1 MIEIIEVTSRQQ
13 YRAFFQFPFDLY
25 RNCPQWVPT
34 ITKEEIDI
42 FDPQKN
48 AVFEHAMA
56 RLFLAKKKGKIV
68 GRIAAMINW
77 VEVEK
82 LQKTKVRFGWYDT
95 IDDLEVSQK
104 LIETV
109 EAVAI
114 AEGMTYIEGPMGFS
128 NMDKAGLLVH
138 GYEHMNTMITWYHY
152 PYQKTH
158 LERLGLKKQSEW
170 IEFKID
176 IYDAKDSPEKVKKFA
191 RVIKARYKLKTLA
204 FKTTKDVEP
213 HVDKMFEL
221 LNQTYNKLQS
231 FVPIQQHQIEVYK
244 KKYLPY
250 VHPDFIK
257 CVVDENDEMIGFAI
271 TMPSFTKALKR
282 INGKMFPFG
291 FYHLWRALRK
301 NNRASFYL
309 IGIKE
314 SYQSKGVTA
323 IIFQDIQ
330 EMFNKR
336 GITEVETNPELEEN
350 KAIHSM
356 WKNYKHELHKRRR
369 TYRKDISL

>member
-1 MIEIIEVTSRQQ
+1 MIEIVEVISKQQ
-13 YRAFFQFPFDLY
+13 YRAFFQFPFELY
-25 RNCPQWVPT
+25 RNCPQWVPP
-34 ITKEEIDI
+34 ITKEEMDI

-56 RLFLAKKKGKIV
+56 RLFLAKKKGKVV
-68 GRIAAMINW
+68 GRIASMINW
-77 VEVEK
+77 VEIEELK
-82 LQKTKVRFGWYDT
+82 KTKVRFGWYDT
-95 IDDLEVSQK
+95 IDNLEVSQK
-104 LIETV
+104 LIEAV
-109 EAVAI
+109 LGVAI

-128 NMDKAGLLVH
+128 NMDKAGLLVD
-138 GYEHMNTMITWYHY
+138 GFEHMNTMITWYHY

-158 LERLGLKKQSEW
+158 LEKLGLKKQSEW

-176 IYDAKDSPEKVKKFA
+176 IYDASDAPERVKKFA
-191 RVIKARYKLKTLA
+191 RVIKERYKLKTLE

-213 HVDKMFEL
+213 YIDKMFEL

-250 VHPDFIK
+250 IHPDFIK
-257 CVVDENDEMIGFAI
+257 CVIDENDEMIGFTI

-309 IGIKE
+309 IGIQE
-314 SYQSKGVTA
+314 SYQNKGVTA

-336 GITEVETNPELEEN
+336 GVTEVETNPELEEN
-350 KAIHSM
+350 QAIQAL

-369 TYRKDISL
+369 TYRKDITF

>member
-1 MIEIIEVTSRQQ
+1 MIEIVEVTSRQQ

-34 ITKEEIDI
+34 ITKEEMEI

-56 RLFLAKKKGKIV
+56 RLFLAKKEGEIV

-77 VEVEK
+77 VEIEELK
-82 LQKTKVRFGWYDT
+82 KTKVRFGWYDT
-95 IDDLEVSQK
+95 IDDLEVSEK
-104 LIETV
+104 LIEAV
-109 EAVAI
+109 EGVAI

-128 NMDKAGLLVH
+128 NMDKAGLLIH

-152 PYQKTH
+152 PYQKAH
-158 LERLGLKKQSEW
+158 LERLGLVKQSEW

-176 IYDAKDSPEKVKKFA
+176 IYDAKDAPEKVKKFA
-191 RVIKARYKLKTLA
+191 SVIKERYKLKTLE

-257 CVVDENDEMIGFAI
+257 CVVDENDELIGFTI

-282 INGKMFPFG
+282 MNGKMFPFG
-291 FYHLWRALRK
+291 FYHLWRALHK

-309 IGIKE
+309 IGIQE
-314 SYQSKGVTA
+314 SYQNKGVTA
-323 IIFQDIQ
+323 IIFQEIQ

-350 KAIHSM
+350 SAIQAL

-369 TYRKDISL
+369 TYRKDILI

>member
-1 MIEIIEVTSRQQ
+1 MIEIVEVSSKQQ
-13 YRAFFQFPFDLY
+13 YRAFFQFPFKLY
-25 RNCPQWVPT
+25 RNCPQWVPP
-34 ITKEEIDI
+34 ITKEEMDI

-56 RLFLAKKKGKIV
+56 RLFLAKKKGKVV
-68 GRIAAMINW
+68 GRIASMINW
-77 VEVEK
+77 VEIEELK
-82 LQKTKVRFGWYDT
+82 KTKVRFGWYDT

-104 LIETV
+104 LIEAV
-109 EAVAI
+109 SGVAI

-128 NMDKAGLLVH
+128 NMDKAGLLVD
-138 GYEHMNTMITWYHY
+138 GFEHMNTMITWYHY

-158 LERLGLKKQSEW
+158 LEKLGLKKQSEW

-176 IYDAKDSPEKVKKFA
+176 IYDASEAPEKVKKFA
-191 RVIKARYKLKTLA
+191 RVIKERYKLKTLE

-213 HVDKMFEL
+213 YIDKMFEL

-244 KKYLPY
+244 KKYFPY
-250 VHPDFIK
+250 IHPDFIK
-257 CVVDENDEMIGFAI
+257 CVIDENDEMIGFTI

-309 IGIKE
+309 IGIQE
-314 SYQSKGVTA
+314 SYQNKGVTA

-336 GITEVETNPELEEN
+336 GVTEVETNPELEEN
-350 KAIHSM
+350 QAIQAL

-369 TYRKDISL
+369 TYRKDITF

>member
-34 ITKEEIDI
+34 ITKEEMDI

-56 RLFLAKKKGKIV
+56 RLFLAKRKGKIV

-128 NMDKAGLLVH
+128 NMDKAGLLVR

-152 PYQKTH
+152 PYQKIH

-350 KAIHSM
+350 KAIQSM

>member
-34 ITKEEIDI
+34 ITKEEMDI

-56 RLFLAKKKGKIV
+56 RLFLAKRKGKIV

-176 IYDAKDSPEKVKKFA
+176 IYGAKDSPEKVKKFA

-350 KAIHSM
+350 KAIQSM

-369 TYRKDISL
+369 TYCKDISL

>member
-1 MIEIIEVTSRQQ
+1 MIEIVEVTSRQQ
-13 YRAFFQFPFDLY
+13 YRAFFQFPFELY
-25 RNCPQWVPT
+25 RNCPQWVPP
-34 ITKEEIDI
+34 ITKEEMDI

-56 RLFLAKKKGKIV
+56 RLFLAKKKGKVV

-77 VEVEK
+77 VEIEELK
-82 LQKTKVRFGWYDT
+82 KTKVRFGWYDT

-104 LIETV
+104 LIEAV

-152 PYQKTH
+152 PYQKVH
-158 LERLGLKKQSEW
+158 LEKLGLKKQSEW
-170 IEFKID
+170 IEFQID
-176 IYDAKDSPEKVKKFA
+176 IYDAKDAPEKVKKFA
-191 RVIKARYKLKTLA
+191 RVIKERFKLKTLE

-257 CVVDENDEMIGFAI
+257 CVVDENDEMIGFTI
-271 TMPSFTKALKR
+271 TMPSFTKTLKR

-314 SYQSKGVTA
+314 SYQNKGITA
-323 IIFQDIQ
+323 IIFQEIQ

-336 GITEVETNPELEEN
+336 GITKVETNPELEEN
-350 KAIHSM
+350 KPIQAL

-369 TYRKDISL
+369 TYRKDISI

>member
-34 ITKEEIDI
+34 ITKEEMDI

-152 PYQKTH
+152 PYQKIH

-191 RVIKARYKLKTLA
+191 RVIKARYRLKTLA

-350 KAIHSM
+350 KAIQSM

>member
-34 ITKEEIDI
+34 ITKEEMDI
-42 FDPQKN
+42 FDAQKN

-68 GRIAAMINW
+68 GRIAAIINW

-350 KAIHSM
+350 KAIQSM

>member
-34 ITKEEIDI
+34 ITKEEMDI
-42 FDPQKN
+42 FDPKKN

-56 RLFLAKKKGKIV
+56 RLFLAKKRGKIV

-77 VEVEK
+77 VEVEE

-152 PYQKTH
+152 PYQKAH

-176 IYDAKDSPEKVKKFA
+176 IYDAQDSPEKVKKFA

-282 INGKMFPFG
+282 INGNMFPFG
-291 FYHLWRALRK
+291 LYHMWRALRK

-336 GITEVETNPELEEN
+336 GIVEVETNPELEEN
-350 KAIHSM
+350 KAIQSM

>member
-34 ITKEEIDI
+34 VTKEEMDI

-350 KAIHSM
+350 KAIQSM

>member
-34 ITKEEIDI
+34 VTKEEMDI

-68 GRIAAMINW
+68 GRIAAIINW

-152 PYQKTH
+152 PYQKIH

>member
-1 MIEIIEVTSRQQ
+1 MIEIVEVSSKQQ
-13 YRAFFQFPFDLY
+13 YRAFFQFPFELY
-25 RNCPQWVPT
+25 RNCPQWVPP
-34 ITKEEIDI
+34 ITKEEMDI
-42 FDPQKN
+42 FDPKKN

-56 RLFLAKKKGKIV
+56 RLFLAKKKDRVV

-77 VEVEK
+77 VEIEK
-82 LQKTKVRFGWYDT
+82 LKKTKVRFGWYDT

-104 LIETV
+104 LIAAV
-109 EAVAI
+109 SGVAI

-128 NMDKAGLLVH
+128 NMDKAGLLVD
-138 GYEHMNTMITWYHY
+138 GFEHMNTMITWYHY
-152 PYQKTH
+152 PYQKIH
-158 LERLGLKKQSEW
+158 LEKLGLKKQSEW

-176 IYDAKDSPEKVKKFA
+176 IYDASEAPEKVKKFA
-191 RVIKARYKLKTLA
+191 RLIKKRYKLKTLE
-204 FKTTKDVEP
+204 FKTTKDVVP
-213 HVDKMFEL
+213 YIDKMFEL

-250 VHPDFIK
+250 IHPDFIK
-257 CVVDENDEMIGFAI
+257 CVIDENDEMIGFTI

-291 FYHLWRALRK
+291 CYYVWRALRK
-301 NNRASFYL
+301 NNCASFYL
-309 IGIKE
+309 IGIQE
-314 SYQSKGVTA
+314 SYQNKGVTA

-336 GITEVETNPELEEN
+336 GVTEVETNPELEEN
-350 KAIHSM
+350 QAIQAL

-369 TYRKDISL
+369 TYRKDITF

>member
-34 ITKEEIDI
+34 ITNEEMDI

-350 KAIHSM
+350 KAIQSM

>member
-34 ITKEEIDI
+34 ITKEEMAI

-350 KAIHSM
+350 KAIQSM

>member
-1 MIEIIEVTSRQQ
+1 MIEIVEVTSRQQ
-13 YRAFFQFPFDLY
+13 FGAFFQFPFDLY
-25 RNCPQWVPT
+25 RNCLQWVPP

-48 AVFEHAMA
+48 AVFEHAVA
-56 RLFLAKKKGKIV
+56 RLFLAKKKGKVV

-77 VEVEK
+77 VEIEELK
-82 LQKTKVRFGWYDT
+82 KTKVRFGWYDT

-104 LIETV
+104 LIEAV
-109 EAVAI
+109 EGVAI

-152 PYQKTH
+152 PYQKVH

-176 IYDAKDSPEKVKKFA
+176 IYNAKDAPEKVKKFA
-191 RVIKARYKLKTLA
+191 RVIKERFKLKTLE
-204 FKTTKDVEP
+204 FKTTKDIEP

-221 LNQTYNKLQS
+221 LNQTYNELQS
-231 FVPIQQHQIEVYK
+231 FVPIQKHQIEVYK
-244 KKYLPY
+244 NKYLPY

-257 CVVDENDEMIGFAI
+257 CVVDENNEMIGFTI

-291 FYHLWRALRK
+291 FYHLWRAMRK

-309 IGIKE
+309 IGIQKN
-314 SYQSKGVTA
+314 YQNKGVTA
-323 IIFQDIQ
+323 IIFQEIQ

-336 GITEVETNPELEEN
+336 GITKVETNPELEEN
-350 KAIHSM
+350 KAIQAM

>member
-1 MIEIIEVTSRQQ
+1 MIEIVEVTSRQQ

-34 ITKEEIDI
+34 ITKEEMEI

-56 RLFLAKKKGKIV
+56 RLFLAKKEGEIV

-77 VEVEK
+77 VEIEELK
-82 LQKTKVRFGWYDT
+82 KTKVRFGWYDT
-95 IDDLEVSQK
+95 IDDLEVSEK
-104 LIETV
+104 LIEAV
-109 EAVAI
+109 EGVAI

-128 NMDKAGLLVH
+128 NIDKAGLLIH

-152 PYQKTH
+152 PYQKAH
-158 LERLGLKKQSEW
+158 LERLGLVKQSEW

-176 IYDAKDSPEKVKKFA
+176 IYDAKDAPEKVKKFA
-191 RVIKARYKLKTLA
+191 SVIKERYKLKTLE

-257 CVVDENDEMIGFAI
+257 CVVDENDEMIGFTI

-282 INGKMFPFG
+282 MNGKMFPFG
-291 FYHLWRALRK
+291 FYHLWRALHK

-309 IGIKE
+309 IGIQE
-314 SYQSKGVTA
+314 SYQNKGVTA
-323 IIFQDIQ
+323 IIFQEIQ

-350 KAIHSM
+350 SAIQAL

-369 TYRKDISL
+369 TYRKDISI

>member
-1 MIEIIEVTSRQQ
+1 MIEIVEVTSRQQ
-13 YRAFFQFPFDLY
+13 FGAFFQFPFDLY
-25 RNCPQWVPT
+25 RNCLQWVPP

-56 RLFLAKKKGKIV
+56 RLFLAKKKVKVV

-77 VEVEK
+77 VEIEELK
-82 LQKTKVRFGWYDT
+82 KTKVRFGWYDT

-104 LIETV
+104 LIEAV
-109 EAVAI
+109 EGVAI

-152 PYQKTH
+152 PYQKVH

-176 IYDAKDSPEKVKKFA
+176 IYNAKDAPEKVKKFA
-191 RVIKARYKLKTLA
+191 RVIKERFKLKTLE
-204 FKTTKDVEP
+204 FKTTKDIEP

-221 LNQTYNKLQS
+221 LNQTYNELQS
-231 FVPIQQHQIEVYK
+231 FVPIQKHQIEVYK
-244 KKYLPY
+244 NKYLPY

-257 CVVDENDEMIGFAI
+257 CVVDENNEMIGFTI

-291 FYHLWRALRK
+291 FYHLWRAMRK

-309 IGIKE
+309 IGIQKN
-314 SYQSKGVTA
+314 YQNKGVTA
-323 IIFQDIQ
+323 IIFQEIQ

-336 GITEVETNPELEEN
+336 GITKVETNPELEDN
-350 KAIHSM
+350 IAIQAM
-356 WKNYKHELHKRRR
+356 WKNYNHELHKRRR

>member
-34 ITKEEIDI
+34 ITKEEMDI

-48 AVFEHAMA
+48 AVFEHAVA
-56 RLFLAKKKGKIV
+56 RLFLAKRKGKIV

-291 FYHLWRALRK
+291 FYHLWRTLRK

-350 KAIHSM
+350 KAIQSM

>member
-1 MIEIIEVTSRQQ
+1 MIEIVEVTSRQQ
-13 YRAFFQFPFDLY
+13 FVAFFQFPFDLY
-25 RNCPQWVPT
+25 RNCLQWVPP

-56 RLFLAKKKGKIV
+56 RLFLAKKKGKVV

-77 VEVEK
+77 VEIEELK
-82 LQKTKVRFGWYDT
+82 KTKVRFGWYDT
-95 IDDLEVSQK
+95 IDDLVVSQK
-104 LIETV
+104 LIEAV
-109 EAVAI
+109 EGVAI

-152 PYQKTH
+152 PYQKVH

-176 IYDAKDSPEKVKKFA
+176 IYNAKDAPEKVKKFA
-191 RVIKARYKLKTLA
+191 RVIKERFKLETLE
-204 FKTTKDVEP
+204 FKTTKDIEP

-221 LNQTYNKLQS
+221 LNQTYNELQS
-231 FVPIQQHQIEVYK
+231 FVPIQKHQIEVYK
-244 KKYLPY
+244 NKYLPY

-257 CVVDENDEMIGFAI
+257 CVVDENNEMIGFTI

-291 FYHLWRALRK
+291 FYHLWRAMWK

-309 IGIKE
+309 IGIQKN
-314 SYQSKGVTA
+314 YQNKGVTA
-323 IIFQDIQ
+323 IIFQEIQ

-336 GITEVETNPELEEN
+336 GITKVETNPELEEN
-350 KAIHSM
+350 KAIQAL

>member
-1 MIEIIEVTSRQQ
+1 MIEIVEVTSRQQ
-13 YRAFFQFPFDLY
+13 FGAFFQFPFDLY
-25 RNCPQWVPT
+25 RNCLQWVPP

-56 RLFLAKKKGKIV
+56 RLFLAKKKEKVV

-77 VEVEK
+77 VEIEELK
-82 LQKTKVRFGWYDT
+82 KTKVRFGWYDT

-104 LIETV
+104 LIEAV
-109 EAVAI
+109 EGVAI

-152 PYQKTH
+152 PYQKVH

-176 IYDAKDSPEKVKKFA
+176 IYNAKDAPEKVKKFA
-191 RVIKARYKLKTLA
+191 RVIKERFKLKTLE
-204 FKTTKDVEP
+204 FKTTKDIEP

-221 LNQTYNKLQS
+221 LNQTYNELQS
-231 FVPIQQHQIEVYK
+231 FVPIQKHQIEVYK
-244 KKYLPY
+244 NKYLPY

-257 CVVDENDEMIGFAI
+257 CVVDENNEMIGFTI

-291 FYHLWRALRK
+291 FYHLWRAMRK
-301 NNRASFYL
+301 YNRASFYL
-309 IGIKE
+309 IGIQKN
-314 SYQSKGVTA
+314 YQNKGVTA
-323 IIFQDIQ
+323 IIFQEIQ

-336 GITEVETNPELEEN
+336 GITKVETNPELEEN
-350 KAIHSM
+350 KAIQAM

>member
-1 MIEIIEVTSRQQ
+1 MIEIVEVTSRKQ
-13 YRAFFQFPFDLY
+13 YRAFFQFPFALY
-25 RNCPQWVPT
+25 RNCPQWVPP
-34 ITKEEIDI
+34 ITKEEMDI
-42 FDPQKN
+42 FDSQKN
-48 AVFEHAMA
+48 AVFEHAVA
-56 RLFLAKKKGKIV
+56 RLFLAKKKGKVV

-77 VEVEK
+77 VEIEELK
-82 LQKTKVRFGWYDT
+82 KTKVRFGWYDT

-104 LIETV
+104 LIEAV
-109 EAVAI
+109 EGVAI

-152 PYQKTH
+152 PYQKVH

-176 IYDAKDSPEKVKKFA
+176 IYDAKDAPEKVKKFA
-191 RVIKARYKLKTLA
+191 RVIKERFKLKTLE

-257 CVVDENDEMIGFAI
+257 CVVDENDEMIGFTI

-314 SYQSKGVTA
+314 SYQNKGVTA
-323 IIFQDIQ
+323 IIFQEIQ

-336 GITEVETNPELEEN
+336 GITKVETNPELEEN
-350 KAIHSM
+350 KAIQAL
-356 WKNYKHELHKRRR
+356 WKNYKHDLHKRRR

>member
-34 ITKEEIDI
+34 ITKEEMDI

-68 GRIAAMINW
+68 GRIAVMINW

-350 KAIHSM
+350 KAIQSM

>member
-34 ITKEEIDI
+34 ITKEEMDI

-68 GRIAAMINW
+68 GRIAVMINW

-95 IDDLEVSQK
+95 IDDLEISQK

-128 NMDKAGLLVH
+128 NMDKAGLLVD

-191 RVIKARYKLKTLA
+191 RVIKARYKLKKLA

-350 KAIHSM
+350 KAIQSM

>member
-1 MIEIIEVTSRQQ
+1 MIEIVEVTSRQQ
-13 YRAFFQFPFDLY
+13 FGAFFQFPFDLY
-25 RNCPQWVPT
+25 RNCLQWVPP

-56 RLFLAKKKGKIV
+56 RLFLAKKKGKVV

-77 VEVEK
+77 VEIEELK
-82 LQKTKVRFGWYDT
+82 KTKVRFGWYDT

-104 LIETV
+104 LIEAV
-109 EAVAI
+109 EGVAI

-152 PYQKTH
+152 PYQKVH

-176 IYDAKDSPEKVKKFA
+176 IYNAKDAPEKVKKFA
-191 RVIKARYKLKTLA
+191 RVIKERFKLKTLE
-204 FKTTKDVEP
+204 FKTTKDIEP

-221 LNQTYNKLQS
+221 LNQTYNELQS
-231 FVPIQQHQIEVYK
+231 FVPIQKHQIEVYK
-244 KKYLPY
+244 NKYLPY

-257 CVVDENDEMIGFAI
+257 CVVDENNEMIGFTI

-291 FYHLWRALRK
+291 FYHLWRAMRK

-309 IGIKE
+309 IGIQKN
-314 SYQSKGVTA
+314 YQNKGVTA
-323 IIFQDIQ
+323 IIFQEIQ

-336 GITEVETNPELEEN
+336 GITKVETNPELEDN
-350 KAIHSM
+350 IAIQAM
-356 WKNYKHELHKRRR
+356 WKNYNHELHKRRR

>member
-1 MIEIIEVTSRQQ
+1 MIEIVEVSSKQQ
-13 YRAFFQFPFDLY
+13 YRAFFKFPFELY
-25 RNCPQWVPT
+25 RNCPQWVPP
-34 ITKEEIDI
+34 ITKEEMDI

-56 RLFLAKKKGKIV
+56 RLFLAKKKGKVV

-77 VEVEK
+77 VEIEELK
-82 LQKTKVRFGWYDT
+82 KTKVRFGWYDT

-104 LIETV
+104 LIEAV
-109 EAVAI
+109 SGVAI

-128 NMDKAGLLVH
+128 NMDKAGLLVE
-138 GYEHMNTMITWYHY
+138 GFEHMNTMITWYHY

-158 LERLGLKKQSEW
+158 LEKLGLKKQSEW

-176 IYDAKDSPEKVKKFA
+176 IYAASEAPEKVKKFA
-191 RVIKARYKLKTLA
+191 RVIKERYKLKTLE
-204 FKTTKDVEP
+204 FQTTKDVEP
-213 HVDKMFEL
+213 YIDKMFEL

-250 VHPDFIK
+250 IHPDFIK
-257 CVVDENDEMIGFAI
+257 CVIDENDEMIGFTI

-291 FYHLWRALRK
+291 FYHLLRALRK

-309 IGIKE
+309 IGIQE
-314 SYQSKGVTA
+314 SYQNKGVTA

-336 GITEVETNPELEEN
+336 GVTEVETNPELEEN
-350 KAIHSM
+350 QAIQAL
-356 WKNYKHELHKRRR
+356 WKNYNHELHKRRR
-369 TYRKDISL
+369 TYRKDITF

>member
-34 ITKEEIDI
+34 ITKEEMDI

-191 RVIKARYKLKTLA
+191 RVIKVRYRLKTLA

-350 KAIHSM
+350 KAIQSM

>member
-34 ITKEEIDI
+34 ITKEEMDI

-95 IDDLEVSQK
+95 IDDLEISQK

-128 NMDKAGLLVH
+128 NMDKAGLLVR

-350 KAIHSM
+350 KAIQSM

>member
-1 MIEIIEVTSRQQ
+1 MIEIVEVSSKQQ
-13 YRAFFQFPFDLY
+13 YSAFFQFPFELY
-25 RNCPQWVPT
+25 RNCPQWVPP
-34 ITKEEIDI
+34 ITKEEMDI

-56 RLFLAKKKGKIV
+56 RLFLAKKKEKVV
-68 GRIAAMINW
+68 GRIASMINW
-77 VEVEK
+77 VEIEELK
-82 LQKTKVRFGWYDT
+82 KTKVRFGWYDT

-104 LIETV
+104 LIEAV
-109 EAVAI
+109 SGVAI

-128 NMDKAGLLVH
+128 NMDKAGLLVD
-138 GYEHMNTMITWYHY
+138 GFEHMNTMITWYHY

-158 LERLGLKKQSEW
+158 LEKLGLKKQSEW

-176 IYDAKDSPEKVKKFA
+176 IYDASEAPEKVKKFA
-191 RVIKARYKLKTLA
+191 RVIKERYKLKTLE

-213 HVDKMFEL
+213 YIDKMFEL

-244 KKYLPY
+244 KKYFPY
-250 VHPDFIK
+250 IHPDFIK
-257 CVVDENDEMIGFAI
+257 CVINENDEMIGFTI

-309 IGIKE
+309 IGIHE
-314 SYQSKGVTA
+314 SYQNKGVTA

-336 GITEVETNPELEEN
+336 GVTEVETNPELEEN
-350 KAIHSM
+350 QAIQAL

-369 TYRKDISL
+369 TYRKDITF

>member
-34 ITKEEIDI
+34 ITKEEMDI

-191 RVIKARYKLKTLA
+191 RVIKARYRLKTLA

-350 KAIHSM
+350 KAIQSM

>member
-1 MIEIIEVTSRQQ
+1 MIEIVEVTSRQQ
-13 YRAFFQFPFDLY
+13 YRAFFQFPFELY
-25 RNCPQWVPT
+25 RNCPQWVPP
-34 ITKEEIDI
+34 ITKEEMDI

-48 AVFEHAMA
+48 AVFEHATA
-56 RLFLAKKKGKIV
+56 RLFLAKKKGKVV

-77 VEVEK
+77 VEIEELK
-82 LQKTKVRFGWYDT
+82 KTKVRFGWYDT
-95 IDDLEVSQK
+95 IDELEVSQK
-104 LIETV
+104 LIEAV

-114 AEGMTYIEGPMGFS
+114 AEGMTYVEGPMGFS

-152 PYQKTH
+152 PYQKVH
-158 LERLGLKKQSEW
+158 LEKLGLKKQSEW
-170 IEFKID
+170 IEFQID
-176 IYDAKDSPEKVKKFA
+176 IYDAKDAPEKVKKFA
-191 RVIKARYKLKTLA
+191 RVIKERFKLKTLE

-231 FVPIQQHQIEVYK
+231 FVPIKQHQIEVYK

-257 CVVDENDEMIGFAI
+257 CVVDENDEMIGFTI

-314 SYQSKGVTA
+314 SYQNKGITA
-323 IIFQDIQ
+323 IIFQEIQ

-336 GITEVETNPELEEN
+336 GITKVETNPELEEN
-350 KAIHSM
+350 KPIQAL

-369 TYRKDISL
+369 TYRKDISI

>member
-1 MIEIIEVTSRQQ
+1 MIEIVEVSSKQQ
-13 YRAFFQFPFDLY
+13 YRAFFQFPFELY
-25 RNCPQWVPT
+25 RNCPQWVPP
-34 ITKEEIDI
+34 ITKEEMDI

-56 RLFLAKKKGKIV
+56 RLFLAKKKGKVV
-68 GRIAAMINW
+68 GRIASMINW
-77 VEVEK
+77 VEIEELK
-82 LQKTKVRFGWYDT
+82 KTKVRFGWYDT

-104 LIETV
+104 LIEAV
-109 EAVAI
+109 SGVAI

-128 NMDKAGLLVH
+128 NMDKAGLLVD
-138 GYEHMNTMITWYHY
+138 GFEHMNTMITWYHY

-158 LERLGLKKQSEW
+158 LEKLGLKKQSEW

-176 IYDAKDSPEKVKKFA
+176 IYDASEAPEKVKKFA
-191 RVIKARYKLKTLA
+191 RVIKERYKLKTLE

-213 HVDKMFEL
+213 YIDKMFEL

-244 KKYLPY
+244 KKYFPY
-250 VHPDFIK
+250 IHPDFIK
-257 CVVDENDEMIGFAI
+257 CVINENDEMIGFTI

-309 IGIKE
+309 IGIQE
-314 SYQSKGVTA
+314 SYQNKGVTA

-336 GITEVETNPELEEN
+336 GVTEVETNPELEEN
-350 KAIHSM
+350 QAIQAL

-369 TYRKDISL
+369 TYRKDITF

>member
-34 ITKEEIDI
+34 ITKEEMDI

-82 LQKTKVRFGWYDT
+82 LKKTKVRFGWYDT
-95 IDDLEVSQK
+95 IDDLEISQK

-128 NMDKAGLLVH
+128 NMDKAGLLVR
-138 GYEHMNTMITWYHY
+138 GYEYMNTMITWYHY
-152 PYQKTH
+152 PYQKIH

-350 KAIHSM
+350 KAIQFM

>member
-1 MIEIIEVTSRQQ
+1 MIEIVEVTSRQQ
-13 YRAFFQFPFDLY
+13 YRAFFQFPFELY
-25 RNCPQWVPT
+25 RNCPQWVPP
-34 ITKEEIDI
+34 ITKEEMDI

-56 RLFLAKKKGKIV
+56 RLFLAKKKGKVV

-77 VEVEK
+77 VEIEELK
-82 LQKTKVRFGWYDT
+82 KTKVRFGWYDT
-95 IDDLEVSQK
+95 IDDLQVSQK
-104 LIETV
+104 LIEAV
-109 EAVAI
+109 EGVAI

-138 GYEHMNTMITWYHY
+138 GYDHMNTMITWYHY
-152 PYQKTH
+152 PYQKVH
-158 LERLGLKKQSEW
+158 LEKLGLKKQSEW

-176 IYDAKDSPEKVKKFA
+176 IYDAKAAPEKVKKFA
-191 RVIKARYKLKTLA
+191 GVIKERFKLKTLE

-257 CVVDENDEMIGFAI
+257 CVVDENDEMIGFTI

-314 SYQSKGVTA
+314 SYQNKGVTA
-323 IIFQDIQ
+323 IIFQEIQ

-336 GITEVETNPELEEN
+336 GITKVETNPELEEN
-350 KAIHSM
+350 KAIQAL